1 MKKLYDMM
9 MNICRRENSVNLPD
23 CYPEV
28 LTAQARA
35 TLWKGSPWKAFQI
48 AMENKD

>member
-1 MKKLYDMM
+1 MKKLYNMM
-9 MNICRRENSVNLPD
+9 MNIRRENSVNLPD

-28 LTAQARA
+28 LVSQVRTD
-35 TLWKGSPWKAFQI
+35 LWKGSPWKAFQI